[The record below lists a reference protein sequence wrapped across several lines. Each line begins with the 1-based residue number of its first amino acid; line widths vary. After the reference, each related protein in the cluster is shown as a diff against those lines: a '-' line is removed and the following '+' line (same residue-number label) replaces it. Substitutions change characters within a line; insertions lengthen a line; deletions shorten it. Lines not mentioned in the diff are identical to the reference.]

1 MASWLWHEWQRD
13 PQAARIT
20 LMALV
25 LGAVMALEAL
35 LPRRTARR
43 RQRWFVNGALVVIAG
58 LVLSLLP
65 IAAIGLSSWAQQHGN
80 GLFQSVV
87 VTAITPYFLFRVAL
101 YGEMSLDRR

>member
-20 LMALV
+20 LTALV

-35 LPRRTARR
+35 WPRRPARR

-65 IAAIGLSSWAQQHGN
+65 IAAIGLAAWAPPHGI
-80 GLFQSVV
+80 GLFARS
-87 VTAITPYFLFRVAL
+87 AARRVGQGGVSAGSYRWL
-101 YGEMSLDRR
+101 PCHY